1 MKALAQIGA
10 WHNSLDRMPAVILYK
25 VICMISLVLLT
36 YNENHIIRLSFF
48 SFNLR
53 WEESDAAAVQTT
65 KQQKNAKGQ
74 SLISMI
80 VSTQFWS

>member
-1 MKALAQIGA
+1 M
-10 WHNSLDRMPAVILYK
+10 DVPK
-25 VICMISLVLLT
+25 VICMTSWVLLT

-53 WEESDAAAVQTT
+53 WEHSDAAAAAVQTT

-80 VSTQFWS
+80 A